1 MRVGLAWLLGDSRG
15 AQQSRL
21 HPQCVCLEIAFASR
35 VFTSKKKHIRCSI
48 VVSISACH
56 AEDLGSIPGGGDSST
71 LAAHYKLHSTS
82 VGAHA
87 SPLSERHCGVPRNW
101 ARGSELLQARESPRF
116 VRAGKLATSA
126 RAGRGWGA
134 VPPRQAQAPRHLGP
148 RCPTARLRSFS
159 SRAPSGH
166 RKPPRRRLAR
176 GRVRATRESGRGG
189 GRQDSTQVPHSQK
202 PQRFGVARGYRCWY
216 QATHGLLWEL
226 NPGPLTPE
234 ARIMPLDQAAM
245 IFYALA

>member
-1 MRVGLAWLLGDSRG
+1 M
-15 AQQSRL
+15 
-21 HPQCVCLEIAFASR
+21 
-35 VFTSKKKHIRCSI
+35 
-48 VVSISACH
+48 VSISACH
-56 AEDLGSIPGGGDSST
+56 AEDPGSIPGGGDSST